1 MASDASGRINRQ
13 AIRGAR
19 SIRKRMRALQV
30 SAFDGPDGVVMAD
43 IPEPP
48 KSHPLGSGEPVVIEV
63 HAAGVTFADVLV
75 SRGLYQLKPEPPFV
89 PGMEVAGIVRSA
101 PADGEL
107 RPGDRVAAFTQL
119 GGFAEVAVA
128 PTHFAFRLPQALDYA
143 QGAALA
149 LNYHTAAFALTT
161 RGRLSAGDHVLVHGA
176 AGGIGTAAL
185 QVARGLGARTI
196 AVVSSDE
203 KARVAR
209 QAGAHDIVLFDDDW
223 RARVRDLTDGGVDVV
238 IDPVGGD
245 RFTDSLRALRAGGRV
260 VVVGF
265 TAGSIPEVKVNR
277 LLLHNTEV
285 IGAAWP
291 EWVIQHPDTTRTI
304 DAIVTR
310 LIDDGAIRPL
320 VGARFALKDGP
331 DALRLVDQRR
341 ALGKVVLEIR

>member
-1 MASDASGRINRQ
+1 
-13 AIRGAR
+13 
-19 SIRKRMRALQV
+19 MRALQV
-30 SAFDGPDGVVMAD
+30 SEFSGPDAVVMAEV
-43 IPEPP
+43 PEPP
-48 KSHPLGSGEPVVIEV
+48 AAHRLARGDPVVIEV

-75 SRGLYQLKPEPPFV
+75 SRGLYQLKPELPFV
-89 PGMEVAGIVRSA
+89 PGMEVAGIVRTA

-128 PTHFAFRLPQALDYA
+128 PAHMTFRLPQALDYA
-143 QGAALA
+143 QGAGLV
-149 LNYHTAAFALTT
+149 LNYHTAAFALIT

-196 AVVSSDE
+196 AVVSNEE

-209 QAGAHDIVLFDDDW
+209 QAGAHDVLLFDDEW
-223 RARVRDLTDGGVDVV
+223 RAQVRELTNGGVDLV

-245 RFTDSLRALRAGGRV
+245 RITDSLRALRAGGRV

-265 TAGSIPEVKVNR
+265 TGGSIPQVKVNR

-291 EWVIQHPDTTRTI
+291 EWVIQRPDTVRTI
-304 DAIVTR
+304 ADILTR
-310 LIDDGAIRPL
+310 LIDDGGIRPL
-320 VGARFALKDGP
+320 VGARLPLEDGP
-331 DALRLVDQRR
+331 DALRLVEQRR

>member
-1 MASDASGRINRQ
+1 
-13 AIRGAR
+13 
-19 SIRKRMRALQV
+19 MRALEV
-30 SAFDGPDGVVMAD
+30 SEFSGPDGVVIAD
-43 IPEPP
+43 VPEPP
-48 KSHPLGSGEPVVIEV
+48 ASHPMARGEAVIIDV
-63 HAAGVTFADVLV
+63 HAAGVTFADALL
-75 SRGLYQLKPEPPFV
+75 SRGLYQLKPELPFV

-101 PADGEL
+101 PPGSDL

-128 PTHFAFRLPQALDYA
+128 PAHLTFKLPEVLDYA
-143 QGAALA
+143 QGAALV

-161 RGRLSAGDHVLVHGA
+161 RGRLSAGDNVLVHGA

-185 QVARGLGARTI
+185 QVARGLGAHTV

-209 QAGAHDIVLFDDDW
+209 QAGAHDVVIFDDTW
-223 RARVRDLTDGGVDVV
+223 RDRVSELTGAGVDLV

-245 RFTDSLRALRAGGRV
+245 RFTDSLRTLRAGGRV

-265 TAGSIPEVKVNR
+265 TGGSIPQVKVNR

-291 EWVIQHPDTTRTI
+291 EWIIQRPDTVQTI

-310 LIDDGAIRPL
+310 LIDAGAIRPH
-320 VGARFALKDGP
+320 VGARMSLDEGA
-331 DALRLVDQRR
+331 DALRLVEQRR

>member
-1 MASDASGRINRQ
+1 
-13 AIRGAR
+13 
-19 SIRKRMRALQV
+19 MRALHV
-30 SAFDGPDGVVMAD
+30 SAFSGPDAVVMANV
-43 IPEPP
+43 PEPP
-48 KSHPLGSGEPVVIEV
+48 ASHPLARGDPVVIEV
-63 HAAGVTFADVLV
+63 HAAGVTFADVLL
-75 SRGLYQLKPEPPFV
+75 SRGLYQLKPELPFV
-89 PGMEVAGIVRSA
+89 PGMEVAGIVRAA
-101 PADGEL
+101 PANGGL

-128 PTHFAFRLPQALDYA
+128 PAHLAFRLPEVLDYA
-143 QGAALA
+143 QGAGLV
-149 LNYHTAAFALTT
+149 LNYHTAAFALIT
-161 RGRLSAGDHVLVHGA
+161 RGRLLPGDHVLVHGA

-209 QAGAHDIVLFDDDW
+209 QAGAHDVVLLDDEW
-223 RARVRDLTDGGVDVV
+223 RARVCELTGGGVDVV

-260 VVVGF
+260 VIVGF
-265 TAGSIPEVKVNR
+265 TGGAIPVVKVNR

-291 EWVIQHPDTTRTI
+291 EWVIQRPDTAQTI
-304 DAIVTR
+304 GAIVTR
-310 LIDDGAIRPL
+310 LIGDGAIRPL
-320 VGARFALKDGP
+320 VGARLPLDDGP
-331 DALRLVDQRR
+331 DALRLVEQRR

>member
-1 MASDASGRINRQ
+1 
-13 AIRGAR
+13 
-19 SIRKRMRALQV
+19 MRALQV
-30 SAFDGPDGVVMAD
+30 SAFSGPDAVVMAD

-48 KSHPLGSGEPVVIEV
+48 ASHPLARGDPVVIEV
-63 HAAGVTFADVLV
+63 HAAGVTFADVLL

-89 PGMEVAGIVRSA
+89 PGMEVAGIVRAA
-101 PADGEL
+101 PANGEL

-128 PTHFAFRLPQALDYA
+128 PAHLAFRLPQALDYT
-143 QGAALA
+143 QGAGLV
-149 LNYHTAAFALTT
+149 LNYHTAAFALIT

-209 QAGAHDIVLFDDDW
+209 QAGAHDVVLFDDEW
-223 RARVRDLTDGGVDVV
+223 RARVRELTGGGVDVV

-245 RFTDSLRALRAGGRV
+245 RFTDSLRALRVGGRV

-265 TAGSIPEVKVNR
+265 TGGSIPQVKVNR

-291 EWVIQHPDTTRTI
+291 EWVIQRPDTPRTI
-304 DAIVTR
+304 GDIVTR
-310 LIDDGAIRPL
+310 LIGDGATRPL
-320 VGARFALKDGP
+320 VGARLPLEDGP
-331 DALRLVDQRR
+331 DALRLVEQRR